1 MAKKLKNEN
10 QFNLFSD
17 EYLDQLSQQEEQ
29 INNLENTIKRA
40 SSITEIDNE
49 LDLKEEEYKY
59 VYNTRSTINS
69 SQTSATTSNNNGN
82 NQQQSHSQSR
92 MDDNRQ
98 MVHTNTTENE
108 SIRKPWSG
116 RVNDRSNAT
125 TRNRAGNTDDSN
137 SIRNDEEW
145 NSSNGNI
152 TNEWNQHQFDVP
164 EKILTIAEDYI
175 INEGDLNVG
184 GAKSKFKHNIE
195 AIKIL
200 NKVNTKKREATLDE
214 KQKLIKYSGWGGI
227 PQAFDP
233 INKDWKSEYIE
244 LTELLAT
251 NSYQAAKRSTQDA
264 HYTNASIIKGIY
276 KGLQILGFTG
286 GKVLEP
292 SSGIGNFIGLM
303 PPEMKANTKFTCIEM
318 DQLTYQIGELLYPQN
333 YHINKPFQDV
343 IIRSNSFDAVVGNPP
358 YGSQRV
364 FDINHQDLSNLPI
377 HNYFIAKSIDKLKEG
392 GVFGVVVSRF
402 FLDSKD
408 TTLREKIAEQANFL
422 GAIRLPNQAFKENA
436 MTEVTTDIV
445 FFQKLRKGETS
456 TNKNWIGI
464 GEIKDWENNEI
475 ISVNEYYAN
484 NPEQMIGKMRLV
496 LGQYEHYELV
506 NENEIDIEKEIS
518 TRLNILP
525 KNIYTYS
532 EDTTI
537 NNNLPKLNL
546 NHLKV
551 GSYFVTP
558 SGEIA
563 EKLPDELDNSNY
575 SIVEVK
581 NNKQYYRIVE
591 MINIRDLTKK
601 LIDLEKDIDSDEIE
615 IESTRKEL
623 NFKYD
628 RFIKQYGYLNSQV
641 NVSLMKN
648 DTEHALLIA
657 LESNYNKGISADL
670 ARKNNVNPVSAT
682 AEKADIFVKRVNY
695 PVRKIT
701 KAENAYD
708 AYTISMNEYGKADLQ
723 YMHKLTGMPIDDIK
737 KDLKGHIF
745 LNPANLE
752 WESATK
758 YLSGNV
764 KEKLKLAEQKAE
776 TDPIFYEN
784 VDALRDIIPADV
796 EAIDI
801 AVQLGSPW
809 IPAKYIKDFAAH
821 LLGGIS
827 GEINYSESLG
837 KWICKISSWDY
848 TKENVTYGSTE
859 MGASTIIER
868 ILANKKIEIKEKIDT
883 EQKSVV
889 NEEKTAEVLQKAELI
904 KQEFID
910 WIWTNEARRKHLTKI
925 YNDKFNHTIPP
936 KYENSPLKLNT
947 INSNISLRKNQL
959 NAIFR
964 FIENGGGL
972 LDHTVGAGKTFT
984 MLAIAIESKRM
995 GLVNKPMLV
1004 VPNHLLTQWMNEAKR
1019 LYPNANLLI
1028 ANKDDFTKERRQRLF
1043 ANIATNDW
1051 DAVIISHSSLKK
1063 IAMPQE
1069 TLKNIVEEQVTDL
1082 TNAIITAKTQ
1092 VGNRIIV
1099 KEMEKMKER
1108 LALKMQKQAK
1118 AGDKDDFIY
1127 FDQLGIDQLLVDEL
1141 QEFKNL
1147 QIVTSLNNIAG
1158 LGNLTGSDKAFDLFV
1173 KVRYLQ
1179 QKYGKGFF
1187 GGTGTPISNTIAEVF
1202 TLQRYFQYDELK
1214 KAGLH
1219 HFDAWASTFG
1229 SIQTSFELDST
1240 GVNYKLTTRFSK
1252 FQNVPELIS
1261 QYKTDADTVL
1271 LDDLQKQEKLLGKVF
1286 PIPKIKGG
1294 RPQNIIVERS
1304 PLQEEYIGKQIT
1316 ITDEEGTPITD
1327 SEGNDITVWNEGSII
1342 YRMEHIP
1349 VNKREDNALKITSDA
1364 RKAGLDMRLIDPSA
1378 PDYEGSKINKAV
1390 EEIYRIYDEWKEK
1403 KGTQLVFC
1411 DLSTPKNNKKP
1422 EVITELLKNNE
1433 GYDETTEEI
1442 SLDDILSANSKFSV
1456 YDDVKNKLIAKGI
1469 PENEI
1474 AFIHD
1479 ANTDIKKEKLFKN
1492 VNDGQVRILMG
1503 STTKMGAGTNVQQR
1517 LVALHHLDCP
1527 WRPSDL
1533 EQREGRIIRQ
1543 GNLFFEADPNNFEV
1557 EILRYATKQTYDS
1570 RQWQTIE
1577 TKARSIEQ
1585 FRKGSMVLRTIED
1598 ISGEAAN
1605 AAEMKAAASGNPL
1618 VLTQVNISSE
1628 LKKMEALYSSHMR
1641 NQHFIENTIFKLE
1654 KTIQQAPNLEQQLI
1668 ENIKLSKGPKTLIA
1682 KNGNTIER
1690 NKGKELHAILIDSIK
1705 AAQTL
1710 AISRGQLHSKVNIGT
1725 YRGFD
1730 ISVRFNSN
1738 AVEFGITGKEGTS
1751 YPTNLK
1757 YDRTNPL
1764 SASGFFVKV
1773 DNYIDS
1779 FNEKLE
1785 IERERNISNIKKLE
1799 GLKNE
1804 IGKPFKGIEILKAL
1818 REDNIN
1824 VIKELRRMQKEK
1836 DYVSNWTPSYLKIN
1850 ENQESQKKQEYQTQE
1865 PASEI
1870 INEVISRKR
1879 LKL

>member
-1 MAKKLKNEN
+1 MAKKFKNEN
-10 QFNLFSD
+10 QYNLFLD
-17 EYLDQLSQQEEQ
+17 EYLDQLYQQEKN
-29 INNLENTIKRA
+29 ISDLENTIKRA
-40 SSITEIDNE
+40 NATTEKNEDNE
-49 LDLKEEEYKY
+49 LDLNEEEYKY
-59 VYNTRSTINS
+59 VYNTRPTINS
-69 SQTSATTSNNNGN
+69 SQTSPTTSNNSRNT
-82 NQQQSHSQSR
+82 QEQISSQPR
-92 MDDNRQ
+92 MDNNRP
-98 MVHTNTTENE
+98 MVHTDTTENE
-108 SIRKPWSG
+108 SIRKPRGG
-116 RVNDRSNAT
+116 RINDRSDAT
-125 TRNRAGNTDDSN
+125 TRNRTENINDSN
-137 SIRNDEEW
+137 SIRNEEEW
-145 NSSNGNI
+145 NAGNGNI
-152 TNEWNQHQFDVP
+152 ANERHQHQSNVS
-164 EKILTIAEDYI
+164 EKILTIAKDYT

-184 GAKSKFKHNIE
+184 GAKSKFKYNTE
-195 AIKIL
+195 AIKTL
-200 NKVNTKKREATLDE
+200 NKIYTEKREATLEE

-233 INKDWKSEYIE
+233 FNKDWKSQFTE
-244 LTELLAT
+244 LTELLPT
-251 NSYQAAKRSTQDA
+251 DLYNAAKRSTQDA

-276 KGLQILGFTG
+276 KGLQILGFNG

-303 PPEMKANTKFTCIEM
+303 PQEMKANSKFTCIEM
-318 DQLTYQIGELLYPQN
+318 DSITYQISELLYPET
-333 YHINKPFQDV
+333 YHINKPFQDI
-343 IIRSNSFDAVVGNPP
+343 IIRPNSFDAIVGNPP

-392 GVFGVVVSRF
+392 GIFSVVVSRF
-402 FLDSKD
+402 FLDGKDSK
-408 TTLREKIAEQANFL
+408 LREKIAEQANFL

-445 FFQKLRKGETS
+445 FFQKLKKGEVA
-456 TNKNWIGI
+456 TNKEWVGI
-464 GEIKDWENNEI
+464 GEIRDWENNEI
-475 ISVNEYYAN
+475 ININEYYVK
-484 NPEQMIGKMRLV
+484 NPEQMIGKMKLV
-496 LGQYEHYELV
+496 SGQYKHYELI
-506 NENEIDIEKEIS
+506 NDNDEINIEEEIT

-532 EDTTI
+532 EDTI
-537 NNNLPKLNL
+537 VENSLPKLNL
-546 NHLKV
+546 DHLKV

-563 EKLPDELDNSNY
+563 EKLPDELDNSSY
-575 SIVEVK
+575 SIIEVK
-581 NNKQYYRIVE
+581 NNKQYYRIVG
-591 MINIRDLTKK
+591 MINIRDLTQK
-601 LIDLEKDIDSDEIE
+601 LINLEKDIYSDEDEIE
-615 IESTRKEL
+615 SIRKEL

-628 RFIKQYGYLNSQV
+628 KFIKEYGYLNSQI
-641 NVSLMKN
+641 NVSLMKD

-657 LESNYNKGISADL
+657 LESNYNKGISVDL
-670 ARKNNVNPVSAT
+670 AKKNNIDPIPASAK
-682 AEKADIFVKRVNY
+682 KADIFTKRVIY
-695 PVRKIT
+695 PERKIT

-723 YMHKLTGMPIDDIK
+723 YIHTLTGMPIDDIK

-764 KEKLKLAEQKAE
+764 KAKLKLAEQKAI

-784 VDALRDIIPADV
+784 IDALKEIIPADV

-801 AVQLGSPW
+801 AVQLGATW
-809 IPAKYIKDFAAH
+809 IPAKYIKKFAAD
-821 LLGGIS
+821 LLDGVI
-827 GEINYSESLG
+827 GEVNYSESLG
-837 KWICKISSWDY
+837 KWICKLDYMDY
-848 TKENVTYGSTE
+848 TKQYVTYGSTE
-859 MGASTIIER
+859 MGATSIIER
-868 ILANKKIEIKEKIDT
+868 ILTNKKIEIKEKID
-883 EQKSVV
+883 EDEKPVV
-889 NEEKTAEVLQKAELI
+889 NEEKTTEVLQKAELI

-910 WIWTNEARRKHLTKI
+910 WIWKDEKRREHLVEI
-925 YNDKFNHTIPP
+925 YNEKFNHTVPP
-936 KYENSPLKLNT
+936 KYENSPLKLNN
-947 INSNISLRKNQL
+947 INKDIKLRKNQL

-1004 VPNHLLTQWMNEAKR
+1004 VPNHLLAQWMNEAKR
-1019 LYPNANLLI
+1019 LYPSANLLI
-1028 ANKDDFTKERRQRLF
+1028 ANKEDFTKERRQRLF

-1063 IAMPQE
+1063 IAMPKE
-1069 TLKNIVEEQVTDL
+1069 TLKNIVEEQVNDL
-1082 TNAIITAKTQ
+1082 TNAIAIARNEVNSKIT
-1092 VGNRIIV
+1092 I
-1099 KEMEKMKER
+1099 KEMEKMRER
-1108 LALKMQKQAK
+1108 LNSKMQKQAE
-1118 AGDKDDFIY
+1118 AGDKDEFIY
-1127 FDQLGIDQLLVDEL
+1127 FDQLGVDQLFVDEL

-1158 LGNLTGSDKAFDLFV
+1158 LGNITGSDKAFDLFV

-1179 QKYGKGFF
+1179 EKYGKGFY
-1187 GGTGTPISNTIAEVF
+1187 GGTGTPISNTIAEVY

-1219 HFDAWASTFG
+1219 HFDAWATTFG
-1229 SIQTSFELDST
+1229 SIQTAFELDST

-1261 QYKTDADTVL
+1261 QYKTESDTVL
-1271 LDDLQKQEKLLGKVF
+1271 LDDLKNQEKSIGKVF

-1304 PLQEEYIGKQIT
+1304 SLQEEYIGKQISMV
-1316 ITDEEGTPITD
+1316 DKDGMPIID
-1327 SEGNDITVWNEGSII
+1327 SEGNEITAWNEGSII
-1342 YRMEHIP
+1342 YRMENIP
-1349 VNKREDNALKITSDA
+1349 LDKRKDNALKITSDA
-1364 RKAGLDMRLIDPSA
+1364 RKAGLDMRLINANA
-1378 PDYEGSKINKAV
+1378 PDYEGSKVNKAV
-1390 EEIYRIYDEWKEK
+1390 GEIYRIYNEWKEK

-1411 DLSTPKNNKKP
+1411 DLSTPKNNKNIIDIP
-1422 EVITELLKNNE
+1422 KNN
-1433 GYDETTEEI
+1433 DEENTTDEI
-1442 SLDDILSANSKFSV
+1442 SLDDILSTNNKFSV
-1456 YDDVKNKLIAKGI
+1456 YEDVKNKLIAKGI
-1469 PENEI
+1469 PEEEI

-1492 VNDGQVRILMG
+1492 VNDGQIRILMG

-1543 GNLFFEADPNNFEV
+1543 GNLFYEEDPENFEV

-1618 VLTQVNISSE
+1618 ILTQVNISSE
-1628 LKKMEALYSSHMR
+1628 LKKYEALYSSHIR
-1641 NQHFIENTIFKLE
+1641 NQHFIESTISKLE
-1654 KTIQQAPNLEQQLI
+1654 KTIQQAPNLEQKLM
-1668 ENIKLSKGPKTLIA
+1668 ENVELSKGPNILITDS
-1682 KNGNTIER
+1682 GNTIGR
-1690 NKGKELHAILIDSIK
+1690 NEGKELHAILINSIK
-1705 AAQTL
+1705 KSQSL
-1710 AISRGQLHSKVNIGT
+1710 ATSRGQLHSKVDLGN
-1725 YRGFD
+1725 YRGFT
-1730 ISVRFNSN
+1730 ISVRFNQN
-1738 AVEFGITGKEGTS
+1738 ALEFGITGKEGTS
-1751 YPTNLK
+1751 YPSNLK
-1757 YDRTNPL
+1757 YDNDNPL
-1764 SASGFFVKV
+1764 SASGFFVRV

-1779 FNEKLE
+1779 FEEKLE
-1785 IERERNISNIKKLE
+1785 IERERNINNISKLE

-1804 IGKPFKGIEILKAL
+1804 TGKEFKDMEMLKAL
-1818 REDNIN
+1818 RKDNID
-1824 VIKELRRMQKEK
+1824 VITELRRMQKEK
-1836 DYVSNWTPSYLKIN
+1836 DYKSNWSPSYLKIQHN
-1850 ENQESQKKQEYQTQE
+1850 NVEQHQEHTSILT
-1865 PASEI
+1865 PPVTEI
-1870 INEVISRKR
+1870 KSEVINKKR
-1879 LKL
+1879 PKS